1 MNRRQFLASI
11 SAGIPAVSG
20 VGASLLSS
28 GSEAASYRGI
38 ADSASW
44 RRSAKERIE
53 VNRKGDFTVRLV
65 DSQDRPLKNQRFQT
79 KSHILDVSHLN
90 P

>member
-11 SAGIPAVSG
+11 SAGIPVLSG

-28 GSEAASYRGI
+28 GSEAASYMGI

-44 RRSAKERIE
+44 RRSAK
-53 VNRKGDFTVRLV
+53 
-65 DSQDRPLKNQRFQT
+65 
-79 KSHILDVSHLN
+79 
-90 P
+90 